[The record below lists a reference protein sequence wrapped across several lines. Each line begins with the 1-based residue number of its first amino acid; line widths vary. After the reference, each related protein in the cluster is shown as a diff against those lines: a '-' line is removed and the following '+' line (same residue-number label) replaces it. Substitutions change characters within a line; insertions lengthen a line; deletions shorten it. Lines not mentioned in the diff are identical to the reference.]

1 MPNNDGAVTSVRQ
14 SDKAHPVPASS
25 HWARVKSFYD
35 RERLWRKGDQF
46 KRGWK
51 RCERKWVAAD
61 EWLERQWARFKKS
74 RQSITYRL
82 ERFDARYGIPRPAG
96 APHLPAYHAAVY
108 CLGIAGQMAAV
119 VIAGLISAAILW
131 KCADW
136 LEVSGRVRLIFI
148 LVMIIVNLLSA
159 VEALQLIIPFRRS
172 HQRATYGTAQW
183 GEISYLRDLNLARAK
198 ERGKARLEYGELR
211 LGNLGSKHELVLPAE
226 QVLCHTAIF
235 GPPGA
240 GKSATFFMHMLRD
253 WSASGSVIVLDP
265 KGELY
270 EQTAYCYQHI
280 YRLDLQHP
288 EISDRWN
295 FVPACKDNAELAHEV
310 SSIILG
316 VDRNKHSHADPFWQ
330 EAETAAL
337 TAILLYLAKY
347 ETDPTP
353 ARVQEFI
360 SRTKLEDLNRRLA
373 EESDSEIATYW
384 GMFTKIK
391 PETQGSVLIGLGV
404 RCQAFSIPAAR
415 QISQPI
421 SMEDRKR
428 GVEWI
433 DLAHLRR
440 PGTAIY
446 VCIAEG
452 DASRYKTVLATF
464 FGLASSTLRKSNLG
478 PKDAPVLFVFDE
490 AGNIPIHSLKEM
502 LGVGRGRKIGLVL
515 GYQNLGQVYAQYGND
530 GGDAVLGSIGAMLF
544 LPGLDYRTS
553 QYASHRIGQATVWQ
567 HTSVDVLKGNKF
579 DSERTTEVGRALADA
594 SELRRMIKHRQG
606 VAIIGNAPAVR
617 FSFCGLARV
626 PHPPPP
632 PREVKALPTEKM
644 VAPDKSLKAEQP
656 VAAAEALDAPAPQQK
671 LLAKNRP
678 IGGRN
683 EKERGSE
690 LGPGEKLP
698 ASVPDLLIK
707 GVLARKAGS
716 RDLPEPDSEID
727 DEEETDADTDISIES
742 IRLNGYHH

>member
-1 MPNNDGAVTSVRQ
+1 MWSQ
-14 SDKAHPVPASS
+14 
-25 HWARVKSFYD
+25 
-35 RERLWRKGDQF
+35 L
-46 KRGWK
+46 KRSWK
-51 RCERKWVAAD
+51 RCERNWVAAD
-61 EWLERQWARFKKS
+61 ECLERQWARFKKS

-82 ERFDARYGIPRPAG
+82 ERFDARFGIPRPAG

-211 LGNLGSKHELVLPAE
+211 LGNLGPKHELVLPAE

-253 WSASGSVIVLDP
+253 WSQSGSVVVLDP

-270 EQTAYCYQHI
+270 EQTAYCYRDV
-280 YRLDLQHP
+280 YRLDLQRP

-353 ARVQEFI
+353 ARVQEFV

-373 EESDSEIATYW
+373 EESDSEVATYW

-421 SMEDRKR
+421 SKEDSQR
-428 GVEWI
+428 GVAGI

-440 PGTAIY
+440 SGTAIY

-464 FGLASSTLRKSNLG
+464 FGLASSALRKSNLG

-515 GYQNLGQVYAQYGND
+515 GYQNLGQIYAQYGND
-530 GGDAVLGSIGAMLF
+530 GGDAVMGSIGTMLF

-579 DSERTTEVGRALADA
+579 DSERTTEVGRALADS
-594 SELRRMIKHRQG
+594 SELRRMVKHRQA
-606 VAIIGNAPAVR
+606 VAIIGNAPPVR
-617 FSFCGLARV
+617 FSFCELARV
-626 PHPPPP
+626 PNPHPP
-632 PREVKALPTEKM
+632 PREVKAVPEEKKGAPDQNLETEKLAA
-644 VAPDKSLKAEQP
+644 VANAN
-656 VAAAEALDAPAPQQK
+656 EALAKSQQ
-671 LLAKNRP
+671 LLAKKRAT
-678 IGGRN
+678 GACKKKEDESDTVSKGR
-683 EKERGSE
+683 
-690 LGPGEKLP
+690 LP
-698 ASVPDLLIK
+698 ARVPDLLIK
-707 GVLARKAGS
+707 GVLTKRVDT
-716 RDLPEPDSEID
+716 RDLSEQVSEMD
-727 DEEETDADTDISIES
+727 DAEEVGGDGDISTES